1 MESKTPKPPK
11 KKKKTYTMIN
21 YFDKNNLLKE
31 MNPNK
36 AEVKNKKSGKIFINY
51 EWHPSLFHMKVD

>member
-11 KKKKTYTMIN
+11 KRKKTYTMIN

-51 EWHPSLFHMKVD
+51 E